1 MTPQRRRTRPKFLSL
16 QRRRFQIRPDGPI
29 LDVPPEAGDF
39 GRLDSQWAMRPT
51 PIVQK
56 FLMGKLGP
64 PVQTEQYFDHDENRR
79 KIEFLN
85 DIDCRSFDSLTTV

>member
-1 MTPQRRRTRPKFLSL
+1 LLGVQDGASNAGGRAGGDS
-16 QRRRFQIRPDGPI
+16 QIRPDGPI

-39 GRLDSQWAMRPT
+39 GRLDGQWAMRPT

-64 PVQTEQYFDHDENRR
+64 PVQTEQYFDHDENRG
-79 KIEFLN
+79 KIEFRNRIDRRSLN
-85 DIDCRSFDSLTTV
+85 SLITV